1 MEKRG
6 GRDAGLRRAFEDCYV
21 DAYTRRTMNT
31 KALTASDAAAPRAS
45 TLLSAADVFARYG
58 SPRIMAVI
66 AGATLAARVAVGRW
80 SWGDLAVAGGILVVE
95 PFLEWLIH
103 VYGLHAKPTTVFG
116 RKLDPLYA
124 RRHRMH
130 HRDPRNVPLVFVP
143 LPVLFGFL
151 LALGAIAY
159 VAFPPLPLKLTA
171 YATMTSF
178 LFSYEWTHFL
188 IHSSYVPRGVVYRA
202 IWRNH
207 ILHHYKN
214 EQYWFGVTN
223 PIADYALR
231 THPAKGAVPASPTAR
246 TLGVEDELTLI
257 GSGVS
262 A

>member
-1 MEKRG
+1 MTSAAVPQ
-6 GRDAGLRRAFEDCYV
+6 DAV
-21 DAYTRRTMNT
+21 PRRT
-31 KALTASDAAAPRAS
+31 S
-45 TLLSAADVFARYG
+45 TLAGAARVFAGYG

-66 AGATLAARVAVGRW
+66 ATATIIARVVVGRW
-80 SWGDLAVAGGILVVE
+80 SYGDIAVAGGILIVE

-130 HRDPRNVPLVFVP
+130 HRDPRNVPLIFVP

-151 LALGAIAY
+151 LVLGAIAY
-159 VAFPPLPLKLTA
+159 LAFPPLELKLTA
-171 YATMTSF
+171 YATMTTF
-178 LFSYEWTHFL
+178 FFGYEWTHFL
-188 IHSSYVPRGVVYRA
+188 IHSQHVPRSAIFRA

-223 PIADYALR
+223 PLADYALR
-231 THPAKGAVPASPTAR
+231 TNPAKEAVPSSPTAR
-246 TLGVEDELTLI
+246 TLGVDDEFTLI
-257 GSGVS
+257 GSR
-262 A
+262 ATA

>member
-1 MEKRG
+1 M
-6 GRDAGLRRAFEDCYV
+6 
-21 DAYTRRTMNT
+21 T
-31 KALTASDAAAPRAS
+31 
-45 TLLSAADVFARYG
+45 SAAVPQDAVPHSTATLAQAARVFAGYG

-66 AGATLAARVAVGRW
+66 ATATLIARIVVGRW
-80 SWGDLAVAGGILVVE
+80 SYGDIAVAGGILIVE

-103 VYGLHAKPTTVFG
+103 VYGLHAKPATVFG

-130 HRDPRNVPLVFVP
+130 HRDPRSVPLIFVP

-151 LALGAIAY
+151 IALGAIAY
-159 VAFPPLPLKLTA
+159 FAFPPLELKLTA
-171 YATMTSF
+171 YATMTTF
-178 LFSYEWTHFL
+178 LLGYEWTHFL
-188 IHSSYVPRGVVYRA
+188 IHSQHVPRSTIFRA

-231 THPAKGAVPASPTAR
+231 TSPAKEAVPSSPTAR
-246 TLGVEDELTLI
+246 TLGVDDEFTLI
-257 GSGVS
+257 GSR
-262 A
+262 ATA

>member
-1 MEKRG
+1 
-6 GRDAGLRRAFEDCYV
+6 
-21 DAYTRRTMNT
+21 MNT
-31 KALTASDAAAPRAS
+31 QALTATEAAAPRTT
-45 TLLSAADVFARYG
+45 TLLSAARVFAHYG

-66 AGATLAARVAVGRW
+66 AGATLIARIAVGRW
-80 SWGDLAVAGGILVVE
+80 HWGDLAVASGILIVE

-103 VYGLHAKPTTVFG
+103 VYGLHAKPASVFG
-116 RKLDPLYA
+116 RRLDPLYA

-151 LALGAIAY
+151 VTLGLIAFF
-159 VAFPPLPLKLTA
+159 AFPPLTLKLTA
-171 YATMTSF
+171 FATMTTF
-178 LFSYEWTHFL
+178 FFGYEWTHFL

-231 THPAKGAVPASPTAR
+231 THPAKEAVPASPTAR
-246 TLGVEDELTLI
+246 TLGVDDEFTLI
-257 GSGVS
+257 G
-262 A
+262 AHA

>member
-1 MEKRG
+1 MTTTVAMA
-6 GRDAGLRRAFEDCYV
+6 DD
-21 DAYTRRTMNT
+21 
-31 KALTASDAAAPRAS
+31 AAPRTS
-45 TLLSAADVFARYG
+45 TLMSAARVFAGYG
-58 SPRIMAVI
+58 SPRIMAVVATVTLI
-66 AGATLAARVAVGRW
+66 ARIVVGRW
-80 SWGDLAVAGGILVVE
+80 SYGDIAVAGAILIVE

-103 VYGLHAKPTTVFG
+103 VYGLHAKPATLFG

-151 LALGAIAY
+151 IALGAIAY
-159 VAFPPLPLKLTA
+159 FAFPPVELKLTA

-178 LFSYEWTHFL
+178 LFAYEWTHFL
-188 IHSSYVPRGVVYRA
+188 IHSQHVPRSAIFRA

-223 PIADYALR
+223 PLADYALR
-231 THPAKGAVPASPTAR
+231 TNPAKEAVPSSPTAR
-246 TLGVEDELTLI
+246 TLGVDDELTLI
-257 GSGVS
+257 GSH
-262 A
+262 ATA